1 MMQGYAL
8 LCVGFP
14 SSDLEVET
22 QDEDE
27 VIQEKFIHHL
37 SVYYKSWGEL
47 MIWFKYGFHWVFGPS
62 MSILSAFFHE
72 NVFLALYQWP
82 FVI

>member
-1 MMQGYAL
+1 MMNWMFVFRKVQGYAL

-27 VIQEKFIHHL
+27 VMYKVTIIHL
-37 SVYYKSWGEL
+37 W
-47 MIWFKYGFHWVFGPS
+47 M
-62 MSILSAFFHE
+62 
-72 NVFLALYQWP
+72 
-82 FVI
+82 

>member
-1 MMQGYAL
+1 MEKENKNCLEISNEKSCVKDEWLIIILPQMQGYAL

-27 VIQEKFIHHL
+27 VHKSTIH
-37 SVYYKSWGEL
+37 
-47 MIWFKYGFHWVFGPS
+47 
-62 MSILSAFFHE
+62 FHE
-72 NVFLALYQWP
+72 ILRFA
-82 FVI
+82 

>member
-37 SVYYKSWGEL
+37 SVYYKASGRQ
-47 MIWFKYGFHWVFGPS
+47 YGFQFGRYFVGLLA
-62 MSILSAFFHE
+62 SIWEIFCPRANRKSFLLSSSSYY
-72 NVFLALYQWP
+72 V
-82 FVI
+82 